1 MNKPIIVEIPHQL
14 GAAEAH
20 RRIEQ
25 GFAKLATE
33 VGGSAVA
40 HVRHDWTGHRMAFSF
55 GALGQVISGTVNV
68 QEALVQIE
76 VTLRGILDLM
86 ASAIRGKVE
95 KQGQLLLGR
104 K

>member
-14 GAAEAH
+14 GAPEAH

-25 GFAKLATE
+25 GFAKLTTE
-33 VGGSAVA
+33 VVGSPVA

-55 GALGQVISGTVNV
+55 GALGQAISGTVDV
-68 QEALVQIE
+68 QEALVRLE
-76 VTLRGILDLM
+76 LTLPGILGLM